1 LKAFFEFDLDF
12 ADEQEQFRRINKALD
27 MALALHKIQNLKT
40 SEKTRKE
47 IQEIFEEFGIRLE
60 DICS

>member
-1 LKAFFEFDLDF
+1 LKAWLEFDLDF
-12 ADEQEQFRRINKALD
+12 ADEQEQFRRINKSLD

-40 SEKTRKE
+40 SAKTRTD

>member
-12 ADEQEQFRRINKALD
+12 ADEQEQFRRVNKALD
-27 MALALHKIQNLKT
+27 MALALYKIQNLKT
-40 SEKTRKE
+40 SAKTRKE
-47 IQEIFEEFGIRLE
+47 IQEIFDDFGIRLE